1 MSRKLSLK
9 EALALQADA
18 RDERRTP
25 SDSRGEARKIRFR
38 LAPLDIAQPVQ
49 LARTLMDF
57 GISLRKAHEAL
68 NRLAEG
74 ETVAVELDAGDVSLI
89 AARLKALGVDAA
101 RVVLPTP
108 DIKKIREKLGVS
120 QAEFAVRFGL
130 ELDTLQN
137 WEQGR
142 NQPDPA
148 ARLLLKVIE
157 LHPEVV
163 AGVLAEEGVAI

>member
-1 MSRKLSLK
+1 V
-9 EALALQADA
+9 
-18 RDERRTP
+18 
-25 SDSRGEARKIRFR
+25 
-38 LAPLDIAQPVQ
+38 LAPLDIPQPVQ
-49 LARTLMDF
+49 LAQTLIDF
-57 GISLRKAHEAL
+57 GLSLRKAHEAL

-74 ETVAVELDAGDVSLI
+74 ETVAVELDAGDASLI
-89 AARLKALGVDAA
+89 VARLKALGVDAA

-120 QAEFAVRFGL
+120 QAEFAIRFGL

-163 AGVLAEEGVAI
+163 AGVLAEAGAAI

>member
-1 MSRKLSLK
+1 
-9 EALALQADA
+9 
-18 RDERRTP
+18 
-25 SDSRGEARKIRFR
+25 
-38 LAPLDIAQPVQ
+38 
-49 LARTLMDF
+49 MDF
-57 GISLRKAHEAL
+57 GLSLRKAHEAL

-74 ETVAVELDAGDVSLI
+74 ETVAVELDAGNMSLI

-163 AGVLAEEGVAI
+163 AGVLAGEGVAI

>member
-9 EALALQADA
+9 EALALQVDA
-18 RDERRTP
+18 RDERPTP
-25 SDSRGEARKIRFR
+25 SDSRGKARKTRFL
-38 LAPLDIAQPVQ
+38 LAPLDIPRPVR
-49 LARTLMDF
+49 LARTLMDL
-57 GISLRKAHEAL
+57 GLSLRKAHEAL

-89 AARLKALGVDAA
+89 AARLKALGADA

-120 QAEFAVRFGL
+120 QTEFAIRFGL

-163 AGVLAEEGVAI
+163 AGVLAGAI